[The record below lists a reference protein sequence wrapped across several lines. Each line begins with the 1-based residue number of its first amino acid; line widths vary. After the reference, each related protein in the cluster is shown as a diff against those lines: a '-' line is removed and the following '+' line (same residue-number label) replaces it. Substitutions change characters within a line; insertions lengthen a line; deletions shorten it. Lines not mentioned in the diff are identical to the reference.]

1 MNINFKNWNLKFLF
15 SYAEKVKFDTADV
28 FGAIED
34 QENPNKEDL
43 LDVSFVVLSI
53 LINKSLTKNSIPAE
67 KQIPE
72 PV

>member
-1 MNINFKNWNLKFLF
+1 MKFPL

-43 LDVSFVVLSI
+43 LDVSFVYLP
-53 LINKSLTKNSIPAE
+53 N
-67 KQIPE
+67 
-72 PV
+72 

>member
-1 MNINFKNWNLKFLF
+1 M
-15 SYAEKVKFDTADV
+15 

-34 QENPNKEDL
+34 QENPNKENL